1 MRKIRPYIYLPIAFA
16 LVLILGIYL
25 GSHMISSTQSG
36 KSLFKTKSG
45 SFERLVD
52 VLNLIQQDYVDT
64 LSSEKI
70 ANTAVKSILSELDP
84 HSEYI
89 PASRFDDVNDPLR
102 GNFDGI
108 GIQFRMVEDTIV
120 VIQTIA
126 DGPSE
131 EAGLLAGD
139 RIVKVDAKTV
149 AGKGIPSDSIVHMLK
164 GERGTKVEVSIY
176 RRGSKNLLN
185 FTITRDKIPTYS
197 LDVAYMVNDVTA
209 YVKLNKFS
217 ATTGDELHDAVKELK
232 KQGMKKL
239 ILDLRGNGGGYLS
252 ESIRVADEFLA
263 KDKLI
268 VYTEGKSRPRKES
281 RSSEYGIF
289 HQGELVVLIDEM
301 SASASEIVAGAIQ
314 DNDRG
319 TIIGRRSFGKG
330 LVQEQMKLK
339 NGAAIRLTVARY
351 HTPTGRCIQKPYE
364 NGQDEEYY
372 LEVLQ
377 RYQNGEMNSPDSVQI
392 DSSEIYLTPAGDTV
406 FGGGGIYPDIYVSL
420 KAGIPNKYARGLIRA
435 GMMFRFAFQYAD
447 SHRNDF
453 ERFSDAKDFVNN
465 FSVSNSLMRQFRRF
479 AASNGI
485 TANEREFNEAD
496 KIIRIRLKA
505 FIGRNFFDDNAFYP
519 VIHNIDEEFNAAIGF
534 LNDSK

>member
-36 KSLFKTKSG
+36 KSLFTTKSG

-108 GIQFRMVEDTIV
+108 GIQFRLVEDTIV
-120 VIQTIA
+120 VIQTIS

-139 RIVKVDAKTV
+139 RIVTVDGKTV
-149 AGKGIPSDSIVHMLK
+149 AGKGISSDSIVHMLK
-164 GERGTKVEVSIY
+164 GKRGTKVEVGIY
-176 RRGSKNLLN
+176 RRGSKNLLD

-197 LDVAYMVNDVTA
+197 LDVAYMVNEVTA
-209 YVKLNKFS
+209 YIKLNKFS

-232 KQGMKKL
+232 KQGMQKL

-351 HTPTGRCIQKPYE
+351 HTPTGRSIQKPYE

-406 FGGGGIYPDIYVSL
+406 FGGGGIYPDIYVTL
-420 KAGIPNKYARGLIRA
+420 KAGIPNQYARALIRA
-435 GMMFRFAFQYAD
+435 GVMFRFAFQYAD

-453 ERFSDAKDFVNN
+453 ERFTDAKDFVNN
-465 FSVSNSLMRQFRRF
+465 FSVSPSLMRQFRRY

-485 TANEREFNEAD
+485 TANEREFREAD
-496 KIIRIRLKA
+496 KIIRTRLKA

-519 VIHNIDEEFNAAIGF
+519 VIHNIDEEFNAAINF